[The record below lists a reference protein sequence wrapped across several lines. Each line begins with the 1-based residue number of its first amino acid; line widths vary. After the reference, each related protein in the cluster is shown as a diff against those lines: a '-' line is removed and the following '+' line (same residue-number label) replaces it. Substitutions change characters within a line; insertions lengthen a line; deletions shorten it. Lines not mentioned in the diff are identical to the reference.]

1 MIGNMLEIGFGNFGM
16 HVLDNVEGR
25 MGNVASYAEPL
36 QLWRRLSGFLV
47 HFLLGVD
54 VDRAIFGT
62 MVGFI
67 AMVHAV

>member
-1 MIGNMLEIGFGNFGM
+1 MIDNMLEIGFGNFGM
-16 HVLDNVEGR
+16 PVLDNVEGR
-25 MGNVASYAEPL
+25 MGNVASYSEPL
-36 QLWRRLSGFLV
+36 QLWRRLSGVLV